1 MSNSEKLKKFLIQEM
16 IPNLDE
22 AIDKMFLVIE
32 KEKKRA
38 SIVDKELLQNLQE
51 IHADCKDILAE
62 IEVGKMNEDEVGDIF
77 RYLMSVK
84 IKL

>member
-16 IPNLDE
+16 LPNLEEARDE
-22 AIDKMFLVIE
+22 MFLVIE

-51 IHADCKDILAE
+51 IHAECKDILAE
-62 IEVGKMNEDEVGDIF
+62 IDDGEMNDDEAGDIF
-77 RYLMSVK
+77 RYLMNVK
-84 IKL
+84 I

>member
-16 IPNLDE
+16 IPNSEE
-22 AIDKMFLVIE
+22 AIDEMFLVVE
-32 KEKKRA
+32 KAKKRA
-38 SIVDKELLQNLQE
+38 SIVDKESLQNLQE

-62 IEVGKMNEDEVGDIF
+62 IDAGKMNEDEAGDIL

-84 IKL
+84 I

>member
-1 MSNSEKLKKFLIQEM
+1 M
-16 IPNLDE
+16 IPNLEEARDE
-22 AIDKMFLVIE
+22 MFLVIE

-51 IHADCKDILAE
+51 IHAECKDILAE
-62 IEVGKMNEDEVGDIF
+62 IEADKMNNDEAGDIF

-84 IKL
+84 I